1 MLFSRVFRALSPA
14 LALALVLTACV
25 GNGLPRAN
33 VRLASQHEHE
43 VVAAVVEN
51 LRHNAD
57 CSSAEG
63 SDGVAVNRY
72 MISARDL
79 ASDEWLK
86 YVLGAEDW
94 SEIAPLLPN
103 LRTRGV
109 EERIMDWRL
118 PESSQIRNRDL
129 SALNGRER
137 SELEASVRCFAT
149 FMQPVFSDDA
159 SRALVALHVGPSPHG
174 ALAIYAL
181 KRSASGW
188 YIARRRS
195 IDFI

>member
-1 MLFSRVFRALSPA
+1 MA
-14 LALALVLTACV
+14 LALALTACV
-25 GNGLPRAN
+25 GNEIQRAD
-33 VRLASQHEHE
+33 VRLASQQEHD
-43 VVAAVVEN
+43 VVAAVVED

-57 CSSAEG
+57 CSAAEG
-63 SDGVAVNRY
+63 SDAVAVNRY

-109 EERIMDWRL
+109 EERIVDWRL

-129 SALNGRER
+129 SALNGSER
-137 SELEASVRCFAT
+137 SELEASVRCFAS

-159 SRALVALHVGPSPHG
+159 SRALVMLHVGPSPHG

-181 KRSASGW
+181 RRSASGW
-188 YIARRRS
+188 SIAARRF

>member
-1 MLFSRVFRALSPA
+1 MRVFRAAGLA
-14 LALALVLTACV
+14 LPLALVLTACV
-25 GNGLPRAN
+25 GNKIPRAN
-33 VRLASQHEHE
+33 LRLASQQEHD

-51 LRHNAD
+51 LRHSPD
-57 CSSAEG
+57 CSHAEG
-63 SDGVAVNRY
+63 SDAVAVNRH

-94 SEIAPLLPN
+94 SEIAPLLPS
-103 LRTRGV
+103 LRRQGM
-109 EERIMDWRL
+109 EERDMDWRL
-118 PESSQIRNRDL
+118 PETSQIRNRDL
-129 SALNGRER
+129 STLSRGER

-149 FMQPVFSDDA
+149 FMQPVLSDDA

>member
-1 MLFSRVFRALSPA
+1 
-14 LALALVLTACV
+14 
-25 GNGLPRAN
+25 
-33 VRLASQHEHE
+33 
-43 VVAAVVEN
+43 
-51 LRHNAD
+51 
-57 CSSAEG
+57 
-63 SDGVAVNRY
+63 

-137 SELEASVRCFAT
+137 SELEASVRCFAS

-159 SRALVALHVGPSPHG
+159 SRALVVLHVGPSPHG

-181 KRSASGW
+181 RRSASGW
-188 YIARRRS
+188 SITTSRF